1 MGIISPFFLESS
13 DVPHASVPWC
23 YYCCLAKKWLR
34 FHFSIFSPLS
44 SLAPLSDIPYHR
56 MMMMILSFSCIASP
70 SLRRRHW
77 LNRIWRMKT
86 LFSMWWTVMVMPKES
101 IKKAKKRFLSWWSWC
116 ILTRI
121 QIVELDKRIAILS
134 FLPTEFFAWEHISL
148 AIQKDSWILFW
159 FSWRRR
165 QGDMRRHYNEA
176 GTHML
181 HST

>member
-23 YYCCLAKKWLR
+23 YCLAKKWLR

-77 LNRIWRMKT
+77 LNRIWRKKT

-121 QIVELDKRIAILS
+121 QIVELDKRIAMRYFLS
-134 FLPTEFFAWEHISL
+134 CRGN
-148 AIQKDSWILFW
+148 
-159 FSWRRR
+159 FSPESIYPWPFKRIP
-165 QGDMRRHYNEA
+165 
-176 GTHML
+176 
-181 HST
+181 